1 MRTLSVA
8 ILVSL
13 SVVSLFG
20 QSDRGTITGTVSD
33 PAGAVVASVPVE
45 AKSSTTGLV
54 YSSATSATGNYTI
67 SQLPVGAYDITVT
80 APGFK
85 KAVRPGIAVSA
96 FTTYRVDFKLEVG
109 AVTESVTI
117 TEATPLLK
125 TESGELSHSITTES
139 LANLPM
145 LAPGAVGAGV
155 RNPLASLTLLPGAQ
169 FANESILR
177 INGMPSSSQS
187 IRIEGQDATNGFFR
201 QQNAINQTGVDAIQE
216 VAVQTSNF
224 AAEFGQ
230 AGGGYINYTM
240 RSGTNQYH
248 GSAFDYLVNEALNAG
263 TPFTDA
269 GLTNSQKAGQ
279 HVRNSQRRNDFG
291 GTFGGPIRIPK
302 VYDGQDKTFFF
313 FSYEQYIQ
321 NTTTTNGLNTVPTP
335 DYQQGNF
342 LSALNPAL
350 TIGGAV
356 QSDRGTTLLGNQ
368 IFDPKSQSVVNGLVV
383 RSPYV
388 NNAVPKTDFDPVAVK
403 VQAMLP
409 QPNVPGLLVNNYRVP
424 AYTNF
429 QHTQVPTLK
438 LDHNLSSSI
447 KISVFYSANH
457 QYSPGANG
465 YTQGFTA
472 ATPNE
477 SLSQTTRVNY
487 DQTLTPTL
495 LMHFGAGLLHTRIDT
510 VGASYNQSDLFG
522 ANVFDISTQFPNITP
537 GSDFSKGGS
546 NIAMGNSSFALWQK
560 DLKPTFNN
568 SFTWVKGNHTF
579 KFGGEAIFEGLPGA
593 ISWRS
598 KGIFGFGPAQTAD
611 PYTTGLTFQ
620 NGATGFAYAS
630 FLLGAYNNLQ
640 VQPLAVQRMGN
651 HSFGMYAQDNWK
663 VSRKLTIDYGVRYDY
678 ATLLAEQHGRMHSA
692 APNVPNPVIGGRNG
706 TVAYGSNTQLN
717 GDYPYAIGPRL
728 GVAYK
733 LSEKT
738 VLRGGAGVSY
748 GTSPNNAFLTYSVPE
763 FYSYNDQPIAGI
775 PAGSL
780 SDGNPFAPGN
790 KFGNAP
796 IRFPAT
802 SPPFPFQNAPGI
814 YQPNSPFIAID
825 RHAGRLPRILQWS
838 VGFQQEIAPGLVV
851 DASYVGNRGVWWT
864 APLLSTYAYNALTPA
879 SIQAAGLNPNSA
891 SDLALLTQPISS
903 PDGTPNAAIAARFP
917 NLRIAKTPNGIPT
930 VPSVYPGFPATQA
943 LNQALRPWPQW
954 NGIPPFLGP
963 PLGDTWYDSLQ
974 VKVTRRLWHGLDAQ
988 YAFTWQKELILG
1000 TSNDTSYVV
1009 SAFPGIND
1017 VFNYAQN
1024 KQINPFSRPLVS
1036 VLALTY
1042 TTPRLSGNGST
1053 RKTLSW
1059 LVRDW
1064 TVGTVL
1070 RYQSGQLMPVAL
1082 SNNNFLN
1089 QMARGGS
1096 QNPALWGGGSTM
1108 QNRVAG
1114 EPLFLQDPN
1123 CHCFDPTK
1131 TLVLNPK
1138 AWSDVGAGQFG
1149 STAPWLN
1156 EYRWQRQPAESFNF
1170 GRIFA
1175 IARDGKVNLAVRV
1188 EFQNIFNRVFYSL
1201 PANGGAG
1208 FFAARTGVN
1217 PTAPIL
1223 TNNAFA
1229 NGQPGALSSGFGF
1242 VNTVN
1247 GIGTQPRSGQFV
1259 ARFSF

>member
-1 MRTLSVA
+1 MRSLLRSAVFFLFALS
-8 ILVSL
+8 I
-13 SVVSLFG
+13 FP

-45 AKSSTTGLV
+45 ARSTTTGLV
-54 YSSATSATGNYTI
+54 YAAATSGTGNYTI

-85 KAVRPGIAVSA
+85 KAVRPGIEVSA
-96 FTTYRVDFKLEVG
+96 FATYRVDFKLEVG

-145 LAPGAVGAGV
+145 LAPGAAGAGV

-201 QQNAINQTGVDAIQE
+201 QQNAVNQTGVDAIQE
-216 VAVQTSNF
+216 VAIQTSNF

-269 GLTNSQKAGQ
+269 GLTNSLKAGQ

-302 VYDGQDKTFFF
+302 LYNGQDKTFFF
-313 FSYEQYIQ
+313 FSIEAYIQ
-321 NTTTTNGLNTVPTP
+321 KLTTTNGLNTVPTS
-335 DYQQGNF
+335 DYQNGNF
-342 LSALNPAL
+342 SAALNPAL

-356 QSDRGTTLLGNQ
+356 QSDRGTTLFGNQ
-368 IFDPKSQSVVNGLVV
+368 IFDPKTQTVVNGLVV

-388 NNAVPKTDFDPVAVK
+388 GNTIPKTDFDPVSVK
-403 VQAMLP
+403 VQALLP
-409 QPNVPGLLVNNYRVP
+409 QPNAPGLVNNYRVP

-447 KISVFYSANH
+447 KIAVFYSANH
-457 QYSPGANG
+457 EYSPGSNG
-465 YTQGFTA
+465 FTQGFTA

-487 DQTLTPTL
+487 DQTVTPTVL
-495 LMHFGAGLLHTRIDT
+495 LHFGAGLLHTRIDT

-522 ANVFDISTQFPNITP
+522 TNVFDIATQFPNITP
-537 GSDFSKGGS
+537 GNDFSKGGS

-560 DLKPTFNN
+560 DIKPTFN
-568 SFTWVKGNHTF
+568 SSLTWVKGNHTF

-598 KGIFGFGPAQTAD
+598 KGIFGFGAAETAN

-630 FLLGAYNNLQ
+630 FLLGGYNNLQ

-651 HSFGMYAQDNWK
+651 HSFGLYAQDNWK
-663 VSRKLTIDYGVRYDY
+663 VGRKLTIDYGIRYDF
-678 ATLLAEQHGRMHSA
+678 ATLLAEQYGRMHSA
-692 APNVPNPVIGGRNG
+692 APNTPNPLIGGRNG
-706 TVAYGSNTQLN
+706 TVAYGANTELNSN
-717 GDYPYAIGPRL
+717 YPYAIGPRF

-733 LSEKT
+733 LSERT

-763 FYSYNDQPIAGI
+763 FYSFNDQPIAGI
-775 PAGSL
+775 AAGSL
-780 SDGNPFAPGN
+780 RDGNPFAPGN

-814 YQPNSPFIAID
+814 FQPNSPFIAID

-838 VGFQQEIAPGLVV
+838 IGFQQELMKGLVV

-891 SDLALLTQPISS
+891 SDLALLTQPIAS

-917 NLRIAKTPNGIPT
+917 NLRIVKTPNGIPT

-1042 TTPRLSGNGST
+1042 VTPRLPGDGTT
-1053 RKTLSW
+1053 RKALSW
-1059 LVRDW
+1059 LTRDW
-1064 TVGTVL
+1064 TLGAVL

-1089 QMARGGS
+1089 QMARGAS
-1096 QNPALWGGGSTM
+1096 NNPALWGGGATM
-1108 QNRVAG
+1108 QNRVAS

-1138 AWSDVGAGQFG
+1138 AWSDVGPGQFG
-1149 STAPWLN
+1149 ATAPWLD
-1156 EYRWQRQPAESFNF
+1156 EYRWQRQPQESFNF

-1175 IARDGKVNLAVRV
+1175 IAREGKVNLAVRV
-1188 EFQNIFNRVFYSL
+1188 ELQNVFNRVFYSL
-1201 PANGGAG
+1201 PANGGSG

-1217 PTAPIL
+1217 PTAPVL
-1223 TNNAFA
+1223 YNNAFA
-1229 NGQPGALSSGFGF
+1229 NGQLGALSSGFGF

-1247 GIGTQPRSGQFV
+1247 GIGTQPRSGQIV